1 MDPAD
6 YNLLLGFQS
15 MEKVLRAMGVREE
28 ERKHTGLCSVEFGEP
43 EGIVVFLL
51 LQQHHYRRA
60 LIKYFHVAKWKD
72 S

>member
-15 MEKVLRAMGVREE
+15 MEKVLRAVGVREE
-28 ERKHTGLCSVEFGEP
+28 ERKHTGLCSVELENQK
-43 EGIVVFLL
+43 ELLFLML
-51 LQQHHYRRA
+51 
-60 LIKYFHVAKWKD
+60 